1 MRDMCIVLYATLWA
15 STLQLAPQARRPVWI
30 TGPMAHFA
38 VATVVIFCVL
48 LVRRI
53 ECHGD
58 CGVVDPTPDEVIAA
72 NGADR
77 SLFGKLVS

>member
-1 MRDMCIVLYATLWA
+1 M
-15 STLQLAPQARRPVWI
+15 ARF
-30 TGPMAHFA
+30 T
-38 VATVVIFCVL
+38 VATVILFCVL

-58 CGVVDPTPDEVIAA
+58 DCGVVDPTPDEVVAA